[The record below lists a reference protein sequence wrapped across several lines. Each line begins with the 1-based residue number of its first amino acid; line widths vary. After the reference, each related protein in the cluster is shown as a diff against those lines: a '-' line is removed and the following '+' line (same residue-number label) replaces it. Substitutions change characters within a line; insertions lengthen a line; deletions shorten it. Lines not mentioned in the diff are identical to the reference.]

1 MAEKDARP
9 PRKGALF
16 GVQRAYVDDLEARL
30 ADTETALE
38 TAHGENTELTASLES
53 ALLALAET
61 TGWSERLPAALQTLA
76 ALAAGDLDN
85 EQEQDKDADP
95 GRRLAAAV
103 LALAGE
109 HLLAGVQVSIGEPN
123 GELQRETSVN
133 ENGRPVR
140 TAARIGACAVDCT
153 WQPGVDAGSDTT
165 EIVERLATA
174 VVCSL
179 VGVAST
185 RVARDIVTQLGDG
198 KALARHLALRNR
210 QNQPVAIVDVTV
222 SGENRIEFQE
232 LFGRMAWDASLADAA
247 SALDRLARA
256 NGGQA
261 YQTGS
266 QDFRLLVD
274 VDQAEQTSDQAAEA
288 LEDYNRLIFRVSIAR
303 R

>member
-16 GVQRAYVDDLEARL
+16 GVQRAYVDALEE
-30 ADTETALE
+30 DLE
-38 TAHGENTELTASLES
+38 TAHAKNTQLTASLES
-53 ALLALAET
+53 ARLALAET
-61 TGWSERLPAALQTLA
+61 AGWSERLPAALQTLA
-76 ALAAGDLDN
+76 ALAAGDLDR
-85 EQEQDKDADP
+85 DGGDP
-95 GRRLAAAV
+95 DRRLAAAV

-109 HLLAGVQVSIGEPN
+109 HLLAGVEVSIGEPS

-153 WQPGVDAGSDTT
+153 WQPGVDAGRDTT
-165 EIVERLATA
+165 EIVEKLAAA

-185 RVARDIVTQLGDG
+185 RATREIVTQLGDG

-210 QNQPVAIVDVTV
+210 QNQPVAIVDVSV
-222 SGENRIEFQE
+222 SGESRISYQE

-247 SALDRLARA
+247 STLDRVARA
-256 NGGQA
+256 YGGQA
-261 YQTGS
+261 YQTADR
-266 QDFRLLVD
+266 DFRLLVD
-274 VDQAEQTSDQAAEA
+274 VDQAEQTQDQAAEA
-288 LEDYNRLIFRVSIAR
+288 LEEYDGLIFRVSIAQR
-303 R
+303 

>member
-76 ALAAGDLDN
+76 ALAAGEVDN
-85 EQEQDKDADP
+85 DEGDP

-133 ENGRPVR
+133 ENDRPVR
-140 TAARIGACAVDCT
+140 TTARIGGCAVDCT

-165 EIVERLATA
+165 EIVEKLATA

-185 RVARDIVTQLGDG
+185 RATREVVTQLGDG
-198 KALARHLALRNR
+198 KALARHLALRTR
-210 QNQPVAIVDVTV
+210 QEQPAAIVDVTV
-222 SGENRIEFQE
+222 TGESRIEFQE

-247 SALDRLARA
+247 STLDRVARA

-261 YQTGS
+261 YQTDS
-266 QDFRLLVD
+266 KDFRLLVD
-274 VDQAEQTSDQAAEA
+274 MNQAEQAQDEAAEA
-288 LEDYNRLIFRVSIAR
+288 LEEYDGLIFRVSIAR

>member
-76 ALAAGDLDN
+76 ALAAGEVDN
-85 EQEQDKDADP
+85 DEGDP

-109 HLLAGVQVSIGEPN
+109 HLLASVSTSIGEPG
-123 GELQRETSVN
+123 GELRRETSVN

-140 TAARIGACAVDCT
+140 TIARIGACAVDCT
-153 WQPGVDAGSDTT
+153 WQPGVDAGRDTT
-165 EIVERLATA
+165 EIVEKLATA

-185 RVARDIVTQLGDG
+185 RATRDVVTQLGDG
-198 KALARHLALRNR
+198 KALARHLALRTR
-210 QNQPVAIVDVTV
+210 QEQPVAIVDVTV
-222 SGENRIEFQE
+222 TGESRVEFQE

-247 SALDRLARA
+247 STLDRVARA

-261 YQTGS
+261 YQTDS
-266 QDFRLLVD
+266 KDFRLLVD
-274 VDQAEQTSDQAAEA
+274 SDQAEQAEDEAAEA
-288 LEDYNRLIFRVSIAR
+288 LEDYDRLIFRVSIAR

>member
-16 GVQRAYVDDLEARL
+16 GVQRAYVDALEQTL
-30 ADTETALE
+30 ETTEETLE
-38 TAHGENTELTASLES
+38 TAHAKNAEQADDLQS
-53 ALLALAET
+53 ARLALAET
-61 TGWSERLPAALQTLA
+61 AGWSERLPAALQTLA
-76 ALAAGDLDN
+76 ALAAGDVDS
-85 EQEQDKDADP
+85 EDADP

-109 HLLAGVQVSIGEPN
+109 HLLAGVEVSIGEPN

-179 VGVAST
+179 VGVASA

-222 SGENRIEFQE
+222 SGESRIEFQE

-261 YQTGS
+261 YQTDS
-266 QDFRLLVD
+266 KDFRLLVD

-288 LEDYNRLIFRVSIAR
+288 LEDYDRLIFRVSIAR